1 MSFTQIL
8 QFIIVGGALQGLL
21 LAVLLI
27 TRKTNQLANRLLGA
41 LIFLMSLQSILVA
54 FDTREFFITF
64 PHLSKIGWLIP
75 LFFGP
80 LLYLFTRKLTAK
92 VPRFKR
98 LELIHFIPAVVTFIY
113 LLPYYLKST
122 AEKLAYL
129 NDFETA
135 RKDDFGLIGQA
146 TLFQVLFYLVYSLKA
161 LYKYEQRILD
171 TFSELEKIR
180 LQWLKQ
186 FIYSVLII
194 FFVAAIAFYAKKW
207 YVPVLTQIYHYH
219 LHYLLVIALVYWI
232 GYKALAQPQ
241 VFVQLQGLPPDSRS
255 PFTNVNQAT
264 PASNPEVTSLSSP
277 TKDSEEWESF
287 SESSKKYQKSS
298 LKPEESQIYLNR
310 LLNYMEAEKPYRQ
323 SNITIQELAE
333 LLQIPKHHLSQV
345 INNKLDKNFYDFIN
359 QYRVAEAQLLLVDPK
374 FKHLTNLAIAEEAG
388 FNSKATFNAVFK
400 KQTGKTPSEYVRSY
414 TQNRPNLAD

>member
-8 QFIIVGGALQGLL
+8 QFIIVGGALQGIL
-21 LAVLLI
+21 LAFLLF

-41 LIFLMSLQSILVA
+41 LIFLMSMQSILVA

-64 PHLSKIGWLIP
+64 PHLSKVSWLIP

-80 LLYLFTRKLTAK
+80 LLYLFTRKITSR
-92 VPRFKR
+92 VPRFKQVDV
-98 LELIHFIPAVVTFIY
+98 IHFIPAVITFFY
-113 LLPYYLKST
+113 LLPYYLKS
-122 AEKLAYL
+122 AADKIAYL

-146 TLFQVLFYLVYSLKA
+146 TLFQILFYLVYSLKA
-161 LYKYEQRILD
+161 LYRYERKIFD
-171 TFSELEKIR
+171 TYSELEKIR
-180 LQWLKQ
+180 LQWVKQ
-186 FIYSVLII
+186 FIYSILSI

-207 YVPVLTQIYHYH
+207 YVPVFTEIYHYH
-219 LHYLLVIALVYWI
+219 LHYLMVVALVYWI

-241 VFVQLQGLPPDSRS
+241 VFVNRLVAAFPAPTNINLENSEGLIEKEPLP
-255 PFTNVNQAT
+255 T
-264 PASNPEVTSLSSP
+264 PAQELYDLETNEDLG
-277 TKDSEEWESF
+277 
-287 SESSKKYQKSS
+287 KKYQKSS
-298 LKPEESQIYLNR
+298 LKPEESQKYLNR
-310 LLNYMEAEKPYRQ
+310 LLDYMEEEKPYRQ
-323 SNITIQELAE
+323 SNITIQDLAA
-333 LLQIPKHHLSQV
+333 LLQIPKHHLSQI

-400 KQTGKTPSEYVRSY
+400 KQTGQTPSEYVRSY
-414 TQNRPNLAD
+414 AQSRPTLAD